1 MMVKS
6 KFRLQGLPQKKEG
19 MFIWRKA
26 QWIGG
31 LSFLHPLEGVPV
43 LYDAFLPSQRRM
55 AGCPTWASWR
65 QHRSVAAYGAGGS
78 AFPAILRRLG

>member
-6 KFRLQGLPQKKEG
+6 KLRLQGLPQKKEG
-19 MFIWRKA
+19 MFIWRQA
-26 QWIGG
+26 QWIGA

-55 AGCPTWASWR
+55 AGCPTWAS
-65 QHRSVAAYGAGGS
+65 
-78 AFPAILRRLG
+78 